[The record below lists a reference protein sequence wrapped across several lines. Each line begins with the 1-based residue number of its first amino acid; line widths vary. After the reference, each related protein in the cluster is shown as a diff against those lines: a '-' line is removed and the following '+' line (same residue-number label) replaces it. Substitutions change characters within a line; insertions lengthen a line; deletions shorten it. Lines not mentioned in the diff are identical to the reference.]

1 LHPGDEIIL
10 SRGNMISVKAT
21 VEPRECDFEY
31 VLRIALSDVLKI
43 NKKLTNWWSTGI
55 WKA

>member
-21 VEPRECDFEY
+21 VEPRECDFVY